1 MPESNSPSWAD
12 THLFSLHVR
21 DAGLTAFVLSDDHAF
36 AAFAANKVF
45 NQPGVYV
52 ATNQAGKSYVG
63 YGRDLQYRTL
73 PYTTGLT
80 QPARLICIV
89 GQNRPLS
96 VEEAASL
103 ERIIAQVLWPYT
115 NLDKNDDYPLGGRV
129 DLGTYGELHAAWS
142 SVALNF
148 RECAPELARPW
159 LGPDYGHLPAPDD
172 ELTRYGGRRI
182 AQRKNLRASS
192 IPTTGG
198 YIIEPG
204 SLVRPEPRKQ
214 RHLLGYT
221 HRIESLFAGLLVED
235 RDALRLTR
243 PIFRDTLASC
253 SRFVFDTSDTAAWQP
268 VPRDFPDSPII

>member
-1 MPESNSPSWAD
+1 MPQSNSHLWAD
-12 THLFSLHVR
+12 THLSSLHGK

-36 AAFAANKVF
+36 AAFATNGAF
-45 NQPGVYV
+45 NQPGAYI

-63 YGRDLQYRTL
+63 YSQDIRYRTQT
-73 PYTTGLT
+73 YTTGLT
-80 QPARLICIV
+80 QPARLICIL

-96 VEEAASL
+96 VEEAAAL
-103 ERIIAQVLWPYT
+103 ERIVAQVLWPYT

-129 DLGTYGELHAAWS
+129 DLGTYSALHAAWS

-159 LGPDYGHLPAPDD
+159 LGPDYAHLPAPND

-182 AQRKNLRASS
+182 AKRKNICASV

-204 SLVRPEPRKQ
+204 SLIRLEPRDRK
-214 RHLLGYT
+214 HLLSYT
-221 HRIESLFAGLLVED
+221 HRLESLFAGLLVQEH
-235 RDALRLTR
+235 DALRLIR

-268 VPRDFPDSPII
+268 VPRHFPDSPTM

>member
-1 MPESNSPSWAD
+1 MPQSNSPSWAD
-12 THLFSLHVR
+12 THLFSLHGR

-89 GQNRPLS
+89 GQKRPLL

-115 NLDKNDDYPLGGRV
+115 NLEKNVDYPFGGRI
-129 DLGTYGELHAAWS
+129 DLNAYSALHASWS
-142 SVALNF
+142 SLALNF

-159 LGPDYGHLPAPDD
+159 LGPDYIHLPAPD
-172 ELTRYGGRRI
+172 ESLMRYGGRRI
-182 AQRKNLRASS
+182 AKRKDLRASV
-192 IPTTGG
+192 IPTTNG

-204 SLVRPEPRKQ
+204 SLVRREPRETS
-214 RHLLGYT
+214 RILG
-221 HRIESLFAGLLVED
+221 HALRIESEFAGLLVRE
-235 RDALRLTR
+235 RDALKLTR